1 MKGSRKM
8 NRQTALVL
16 VSTIGMIVCTVCA
29 YINFRL
35 DCTGAAIFCTV
46 AAIYNFIVGMIHI
59 FWE

>member
-1 MKGSRKM
+1 M
-8 NRQTALVL
+8 NRQTVLVL
-16 VSTIGMIVCTVCA
+16 VSTISMIVCTVCA

-35 DCTGAAIFCTV
+35 DCIGAAIFCTV